1 MTEGV
6 HGMGA
11 KAGAYVREKTLY
23 MADSTQGD
31 AFNWESLNASNKW
44 NAYGIDWTNVV
55 AREMMFQA
63 TDKDEVETETGKGE
77 IDEEGTVETR

>member
-23 MADSTQGD
+23 MAESTQGD
-31 AFNWESLNASNKW
+31 ALCWGSLNASNKW
-44 NAYGIDWTNVV
+44 NANGIDGKNVV
-55 AREMMFQA
+55 
-63 TDKDEVETETGKGE
+63 D
-77 IDEEGTVETR
+77 